1 MQSTVLNPTTPAAPA
16 LGLASRSGGW
26 WSRWSHPAH
35 PPRGTRSRT
44 TTTTTRTVRSRLCP
58 RAWAGGLGRPR
69 CDGPGCVR
77 KARHCPGLG
86 ACGEV
91 EGMARRQVKVEVVVS
106 RGRRSS
112 LMVGPK
118 QTQRTRVSSRSCCCC
133 CCSSEF
139 SVTFDNFQGVSE
151 AATRSRVASFL

>member
-1 MQSTVLNPTTPAAPA
+1 
-16 LGLASRSGGW
+16 
-26 WSRWSHPAH
+26 
-35 PPRGTRSRT
+35 
-44 TTTTTRTVRSRLCP
+44 
-58 RAWAGGLGRPR
+58 
-69 CDGPGCVR
+69 
-77 KARHCPGLG
+77 
-86 ACGEV
+86 
-91 EGMARRQVKVEVVVS
+91 MARRQVKVEVVVS

-133 CCSSEF
+133 CSSEF